1 MADDFKVEIDGD
13 IDDKVRKLPEVTAS
27 AKEAVDKIA
36 GIARDTAPD
45 VTGDYKAGIVTQ
57 QTRNGWRV
65 LASDPKSAWVEFGV
79 PSHNQPPQFILRRAT
94 EAAGYKFKKRG
105 R

>member
-1 MADDFKVEIDGD
+1 MAEDFKVEINSD
-13 IDDKVRKLPEVTAS
+13 IDDKVRKLPEVRAS

-36 GIARDTAPD
+36 EIARDTAPE
-45 VTGDYKAGIVTQ
+45 VTGDYRSGIVTQ

-65 LASDPKSAWVEFGV
+65 FAMDPKSAWVEFGV
-79 PSHNQPPQFILRRAT
+79 PSQNQPPQFILRRAT

-105 R
+105 N

>member
-1 MADDFKVEIDGD
+1 MADDFKVEINGD
-13 IDDKVRKLPEVTAS
+13 IDDKVRKLPEVRAS

-36 GIARDTAPD
+36 GIARDTAP
-45 VTGDYKAGIVTQ
+45 VESGDYRAGIVTQ

-65 LASDPKSAWVEFGV
+65 FAMDPKSAWVEFGV
-79 PSHNQPPQFILRRAT
+79 PSHNQPPQFILRRAA
-94 EAAGYKFKKRG
+94 EAAGYRFKKRG